1 LIEVISKKL
10 LRLKLQMA
18 DSQEMLK
25 LLRDG
30 PVTTIV
36 LNRPQRFNSFVKDMA
51 MQMQEMLDGCRED
64 GTRCLIITGEGKAF
78 SAGQDL
84 NEVTDPDGPEL
95 QRIVADHYNP
105 IILRIR
111 NLPIPVIAAVNGAAA
126 GAGANIALA
135 CDIVVAK
142 SSAYFLQAFS
152 HIGLIPDS
160 GGTYH
165 LPRLIGFQRAS
176 ALMMLGEKVS
186 APDAALMG
194 MIYKSVPDEEWDTY
208 VTELGRR
215 VAAMPTKGL
224 ALTKRALN
232 MSLVNNLA
240 VQLDMEEQLQTEAG
254 KTEDYTEG
262 VKAFLEK
269 RKPIFNGR

>member
-1 LIEVISKKL
+1 MSEN
-10 LRLKLQMA
+10 
-18 DSQEMLK
+18 QEMLI
-25 LLRDG
+25 LQREGD
-30 PVTTIV
+30 VTTIRF
-36 LNRPQRFNSFVKDMA
+36 NRPLRYNSFVKDMA
-51 MQMQEMLDGCRED
+51 LQLQAKLDECKTD
-64 GTRCLIITGEGKAF
+64 GTRCLILTGEGKAF

-105 IILRIR
+105 VILRLR
-111 NLPIPVIAAVNGAAA
+111 NLPIPVLAAVNGVAA

-135 CDIVVAK
+135 CDIVIAK
-142 SSAYFLQAFS
+142 ASSYFLQAFS

-186 APDAALMG
+186 ARDAEYMG
-194 MIYKSVPDEEWDTY
+194 MIYKAINDEEWDTY
-208 VTELGRR
+208 VSDLAKKI
-215 VAAMPTKGL
+215 AAMTTKGL

-240 VQLDMEEQLQTEAG
+240 AQLDMEEQLQTEAG
-254 KTEDYTEG
+254 RTEDYEEG

-269 RKPIFNGR
+269 RKPLFNGR

>member
-1 LIEVISKKL
+1 MS
-10 LRLKLQMA
+10 
-18 DSQEMLK
+18 DTNEMLIVS
-25 LLRDG
+25 REG
-30 PVTTIV
+30 EVTTITF
-36 LNRPQRFNSFVKDMA
+36 NRPQRYNSFIRAMA
-51 MQMQEMLDGCRED
+51 LDFQEKIAACSHD
-64 GTRCLIITGEGKAF
+64 GTRCLVITGAGKAF

-84 NEVTDPDGPEL
+84 NEVTDPEGPAL

-105 IILRIR
+105 IIKAIR
-111 NLPIPVIAAVNGAAA
+111 NLQMPVLAAVNGAAA

-142 SSAYFLQAFS
+142 TSSYFLQAFS

-186 APDAALMG
+186 ATEAEAMG
-194 MIYKSVPDEEWDTY
+194 MIYKAIPDEVWDEY
-208 VTELGRR
+208 IPSLAQKLAG
-215 VAAMPTKGL
+215 MPTRGL
-224 ALTKRALN
+224 ALTKKALN
-232 MSLVNNLA
+232 MSLDNNLIQ
-240 VQLDMEEQLQTEAG
+240 QLDVEEKLQTEAG
-254 KTEDYTEG
+254 QTEDYNEG

-269 RKPIFNGR
+269 RKPMFKGK